1 MTPITLRVKFKVP
14 QDLLRYT
21 RDSGFLRGVQLFTL
35 IVAVFTWGAAL
46 SLFHV
51 LHVKKQST
59 ARSGDVP
66 PIHHLGSEPRPPSR
80 PQLPLQTEALLRR
93 LQPHHQPLAGIS
105 AVSVR
110 SPALLVFLCSHR
122 SACDFNCRWKSFK
135 EGEKDWSLI

>member
-93 LQPHHQPLAGIS
+93 AAATPS
-105 AVSVR
+105 APRWHFSCF
-110 SPALLVFLCSHR
+110 SEEPSTACFLMFS
-122 SACDFNCRWKSFK
+122 
-135 EGEKDWSLI
+135 